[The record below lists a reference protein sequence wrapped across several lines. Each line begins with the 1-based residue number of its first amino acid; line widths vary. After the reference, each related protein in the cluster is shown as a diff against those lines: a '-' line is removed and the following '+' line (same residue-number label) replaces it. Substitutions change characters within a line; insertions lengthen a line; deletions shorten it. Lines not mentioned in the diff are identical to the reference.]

1 SRARE
6 ERAAASAAGSPPRRR
21 GGGRRAA
28 LGGVAQ
34 QGSSSARQWAV
45 EEGQLDA
52 WAPARLRTWPGRLTT
67 APATALHSGGGG
79 KQSRELEE
87 GDKGCFAISKNS
99 W

>member
-1 SRARE
+1 M
-6 ERAAASAAGSPPRRR
+6 
-21 GGGRRAA
+21 
-28 LGGVAQ
+28 
-34 QGSSSARQWAV
+34 

-52 WAPARLRTWPGRLTT
+52 WAPARLRTWPDRLST

-99 W
+99 KDQTVNKQ